1 MPPVT
6 VTVALGAEEVAAI
19 DRYVDSH
26 RPGRS
31 RSEAVAEI
39 VALWAASQDGRPA
52 ASPDEGMRPE
62 DLNASND
69 S

>member
-6 VTVALGAEEVAAI
+6 LTVVLGEGEVAAL
-19 DRYVDSH
+19 DRYIDQH
-26 RPGRS
+26 RPVRS
-31 RSEAVAEI
+31 RAEAVAEI
-39 VALWAASQDGRPA
+39 VALWAGSQGRGSA
-52 ASPDEGMRPE
+52 TPDEGMRPE

>member
-6 VTVALGAEEVAAI
+6 VTVVLGEGEIVAL
-19 DRYVDSH
+19 DRYIDEH

-31 RSEAVAEI
+31 RAEAVSEI
-39 VALWAASQDGRPA
+39 VALWAGSQGSRDVP
-52 ASPDEGMRPE
+52 PDEGMRPE
-62 DLNASND
+62 ELNASND

>member
-6 VTVALGAEEVAAI
+6 VTVVLGEGEIVAL
-19 DRYVDSH
+19 DRYIDEH

-31 RSEAVAEI
+31 RAEAVAEI
-39 VALWAASQDGRPA
+39 VALWAGSQGSRDA
-52 ASPDEGMRPE
+52 APDEGMRPE

>member
-6 VTVALGAEEVAAI
+6 LTVPLGEEEIAAI
-19 DRYVDSH
+19 DRYIDSH

-31 RSEAVAEI
+31 RAEAVAEI
-39 VALWAASQDGRPA
+39 VALWAASQGSRPS
-52 ASPDEGMRPE
+52 SPDEGMRPE

>member
-6 VTVALGAEEVAAI
+6 VTVALGDGEIVAL
-19 DRYVDSH
+19 DRYIDQH

-31 RSEAVAEI
+31 RADAVAEI
-39 VALWAASQDGRPA
+39 IALWAASQGNRNA
-52 ASPDEGMRPE
+52 ERDEGMRPE

>member
-6 VTVALGAEEVAAI
+6 VTVALGDTDIVALDRFI
-19 DRYVDSH
+19 DAH

-31 RSEAVAEI
+31 RAEAVAEI
-39 VALWAASQDGRPA
+39 IALWAASQGNRD
-52 ASPDEGMRPE
+52 STPDEGMRPE